1 MDPRSLERVSAALAR
16 ELQSFVAQT
25 HVELAVVT
33 ARSGQVLAQHGFA
46 RAMDLMGVAALV
58 AGIQAATRALAE
70 QVGEPSFTQLYHAG
84 ARRQLFV
91 APIPVPGGED
101 LIFVGVFDQRSSLGL
116 VQIFFEDMV
125 QKIRELPEWR
135 VDRRQLPAGDFER
148 ELKAGL
154 DRFFRDFT

>member
-1 MDPRSLERVSAALAR
+1 MNARALERVTAALER
-16 ELQSFVAQT
+16 ELRDFVDQT

-46 RAMDLMGVAALV
+46 RALDLMGVAALT

-101 LIFVGVFDQRSSLGL
+101 LIFLGVFDQRSSLGL
-116 VQIFFEDMV
+116 VQIFFEDMI

-135 VDRRQLPAGDFER
+135 VERDQLPPGNFER

>member
-1 MDPRSLERVSAALAR
+1 MDARTLERAIAALAR
-16 ELQSFVAQT
+16 ELQHFVEQAS
-25 HVELAVVT
+25 VDLAVVT
-33 ARSGQVLAQHGFA
+33 TRSGQVLAQHGFA
-46 RAMDLMGVAALV
+46 RAMDLMGVAALA

-116 VQIFFEDMV
+116 VQIFFEDLV
-125 QKIRELPEWR
+125 QKVRDLPEWR
-135 VDRRQLPAGDFER
+135 MDRSHMPVEDFER

-154 DRFFRDFT
+154 DRFFRNFT